1 LRCYKVFFGFVEAKE
16 RGIHF
21 EVCPT
26 SSLETGSW
34 NFERFAV
41 SERIPWTAHPCII
54 MIDKGI
60 SVGINS
66 DDPSVFGADL
76 VSQYRL
82 ALSEMSLNFSSVV
95 KLLLGSID
103 AAFTSDSDKA
113 KLKGKLL
120 SFLNNFDDR

>member
-1 LRCYKVFFGFVEAKE
+1 MGLTFLLCFA
-16 RGIHF
+16 
-21 EVCPT
+21 
-26 SSLETGSW
+26 GSW

-41 SERIPWTAHPCII
+41 SERIPWTAHPCIV
-54 MIDKGI
+54 MIDMGI

-66 DDPSVFGADL
+66 DDPSVFDADL